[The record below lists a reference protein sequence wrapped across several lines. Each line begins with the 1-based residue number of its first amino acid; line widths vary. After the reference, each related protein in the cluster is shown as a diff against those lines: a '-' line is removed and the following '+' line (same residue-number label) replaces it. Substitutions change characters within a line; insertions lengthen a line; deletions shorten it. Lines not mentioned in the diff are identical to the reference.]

1 MTFLIIILLS
11 LAYALF
17 DFFGYNATKDGE
29 RLLLAYRVLQ
39 RVVKGAI
46 IVGLFYFVGLKPAL
60 AFLFLGMFASH
71 DLMYYAWAWIIGSLF
86 KRFEKYK
93 KETGFQFN
101 RDVIPHL
108 WWTPVGLYRK
118 LRYGHGLIK
127 PAEFLTQAGL
137 GILIALGL
145 SA

>member
-17 DFFGYNATKDGE
+17 DYYGYNTAKFYEGFAPNKSKI
-29 RLLLAYRVLQ
+29 LLAYRILQ
-39 RVVKGAI
+39 RIVKGAI
-46 IVGLFYFVGLKPAL
+46 IIGLFYFIGLKPAL
-60 AFLFLGMFASH
+60 AFLLMGTFATH
-71 DLMYYAWAWIIGSLF
+71 DLMYYLWAWIHGE
-86 KRFEKYK
+86 REYVR
-93 KETGFQFN
+93 FQFT

-118 LRYGHGLIK
+118 IRYGHGLIK

-145 SA
+145 TA